1 MFLNLTRRSPIS
13 KTAYARKHTHT
24 GAVKAATIAAFNR
37 EDMNM
42 AMRAVRR
49 NVDSSSG
56 RSSDSAEVAQL
67 RQQVRPALVKRLVVV
82 DCWLWALMH
91 ARAPPQVTQ
100 LQAELVHEANAKG
113 ERVKALRK
121 ELAQSEHDK
130 DIRQRKFDDAIR
142 TSLRESFRLK
152 NDLRCVGSV
161 CKHQK
166 ITHC

>member
-1 MFLNLTRRSPIS
+1 MGQVRARCYGHAFVAALFQTSVLTLRVARSPIS

-37 EDMNM
+37 EDMST

-49 NVDSSSG
+49 SAAVNG
-56 RSSDSAEVAQL
+56 ASDSAEVVQL
-67 RQQVRPALVKRLVVV
+67 RQQVA
-82 DCWLWALMH
+82 
-91 ARAPPQVTQ
+91 Q
-100 LQAELVHEANAKG
+100 LQAELAHEASAKG

-121 ELAQSEHDK
+121 ELAESEREK

-152 NDLRCVGSV
+152 NDLR
-161 CKHQK
+161 
-166 ITHC
+166 